1 MAFTFPGDCDANL
14 VADAAFAAA
23 YDALA
28 PEERAAVKTAVARMA
43 AIHGTEDAVTGRSSH
58 VMRQGFRLHAASR
71 PASWAMVLWDGA
83 YAGPTRVLAALVPA
97 MLAGVPNV
105 LACRIRRDGAPFPG
119 PLLAALELA
128 GQELVMDAS
137 PEDAAG
143 FVARCCDTDPRGRLV
158 LLGRDPV
165 FETLSRLA
173 AERGTLA
180 LRYAAPVRIGI
191 PAAPPLP
198 GARPASGEALCF
210 AQPDAAL
217 VPFEGDAPPEG
228 LAAIFC
234 AEGSA
239 PAYLDAAPLVLCP
252 GNEAYWAWPG
262 LGRDF
267 YRETSHGLDAVD
279 PD

>member
-28 PEERAAVKTAVARMA
+28 PEERAAVKTAIARMA
-43 AIHGTEDAVTGRSSH
+43 AVHGTEDAVSGRCSR

-71 PASWAMVLWDGA
+71 PAPWAVVLWDEA

-97 MLAGVPNV
+97 MLAGVPDI
-105 LACRIRRDGAPFPG
+105 LACRVRRDGAPFPQ

-143 FVARCCDTDPRGRLV
+143 FVTRCCEADPRGRLV

-165 FETLSRLA
+165 FETISRLA
-173 AERGTLA
+173 AERGTPV

-191 PAAPPLP
+191 PA
-198 GARPASGEALCF
+198 GSVARPAPGDGLCF
-210 AQPDAAL
+210 AQPDADL
-217 VPFEGDAPPEG
+217 ISFEGEASPG
-228 LAAIFC
+228 AFAAIFC

-239 PAYLDAAPLVLCP
+239 AEYLEAAPLVLCP

-267 YRETSHGLDAVD
+267 YRETSLGLSGVD